1 MAPSPTVRAFCVG
14 QAKSGTASLAGLL
27 SRRRTAHEPER
38 DLLLDAILRRDRGDL
53 ATGDLRAWLEAR
65 DRRLQL
71 EYDIAWANQF
81 IAADLAAVFGSAR
94 FVVLVRDPWTWLD
107 SIVGHLLSRAI
118 PREVQDFLD
127 WWFRPGQWPHTRHDA
142 GLKARGLPSAAA
154 FIAAWARHIDT
165 CARDLPSARRLVVRT
180 HELGASAV
188 RLASFLQ
195 IDASTLDTT
204 RGHANR
210 RTFEGSL
217 EALLPAHHVDGI
229 VGDLA
234 GAHLARLFPGVV
246 TRTDALRLWA

>member
-1 MAPSPTVRAFCVG
+1 MSHAAAPHAPHDPRP
-14 QAKSGTASLAGLL
+14 
-27 SRRRTAHEPER
+27 H
-38 DLLLDAILRRDRGDL
+38 DLGRHPRLDDAIARAAGYLARAQGREDDPRWRDYTDAEGRK
-53 ATGDLRAWLEAR
+53 
-65 DRRLQL
+65 
-71 EYDIAWANQF
+71 
-81 IAADLAAVFGSAR
+81 GSN
-94 FVVLVRDPWTWLD
+94 VW
-107 SIVGHLLSRAI
+107 
-118 PREVQDFLD
+118 
-127 WWFRPGQWPHTRHDA
+127 
-142 GLKARGLPSAAA
+142 AAA

-165 CARDLPSARRLVVRT
+165 CARDLPSARRLVLRT

-210 RTFEGSL
+210 RTFEASL
-217 EALLPAHHVDGI
+217 DALLPAHRVDGI